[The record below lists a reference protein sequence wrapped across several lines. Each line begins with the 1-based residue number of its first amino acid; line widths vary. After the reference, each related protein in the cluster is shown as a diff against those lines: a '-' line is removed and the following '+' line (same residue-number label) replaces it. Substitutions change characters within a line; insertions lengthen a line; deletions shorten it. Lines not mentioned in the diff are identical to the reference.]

1 MAAGVVVIDVLGGG
15 RGGGGRVRSAGSAR
29 ALLPVGHAGQ
39 DVGVG
44 EVGVRAHP
52 VVPAHVLQH
61 TPQGS
66 QY

>member
-1 MAAGVVVIDVLGGG
+1 
-15 RGGGGRVRSAGSAR
+15 VRSAGSAR

-61 TPQGS
+61 PSQG
-66 QY
+66 Q